1 MGSDERPAG
10 PGPSI
15 QRTPPAD
22 NRTAA
27 QCCPRR
33 WMMANDQLGIAS
45 SQNRSFKRRI
55 RINGAQKRARGSKS
69 ELRSCIMRFRYTVLP
84 LPTYTYT
91 RELLLPRLLSAGRIA
106 KPQDENLVP
115 CIGRHYSQFI
125 QFSVML
131 PMHVNF
137 RHKNSVGLSRFA
149 NKTPVF
155 YIHNIASRST
165 VGLFTCHIW
174 THRSSYNSRTS
185 NRYLWNLA
193 P

>member
-1 MGSDERPAG
+1 
-10 PGPSI
+10 
-15 QRTPPAD
+15 
-22 NRTAA
+22 
-27 QCCPRR
+27 
-33 WMMANDQLGIAS
+33 MANDQLGIAS

-55 RINGAQKRARGSKS
+55 RINGPQKRARGSKS

-91 RELLLPRLLSAGRIA
+91 RELLLPRLSAGRIA

-137 RHKNSVGLSRFA
+137 RHKNSVGRFDFPDLLIKLPFSIFITSPRPRLWVCLHA
-149 NKTPVF
+149 I
-155 YIHNIASRST
+155 YEHIDRHIIHGRPIA
-165 VGLFTCHIW
+165 TCEI
-174 THRSSYNSRTS
+174 
-185 NRYLWNLA
+185 
-193 P
+193 